1 MKFHYYGHSVVGCA
15 NDQHSV
21 LFDPFFTGNPSN
33 GDVPEDLKPDTII
46 LTHGHEDHVGD
57 TESIA
62 KAHGSKVVAVYE
74 LANFLGEKGLETVPC
89 GLGGRVNHDWGW
101 SKFVPAFHSSSFEGK
116 YMGMPAGVIIDFGDV
131 RIYNTGDT
139 CVFGDMKLIAEMY
152 KPEVMILPVGG
163 HFTMDAFEAKKAI
176 ELVSPKMVIP
186 VHYNTWPPL
195 EMDVDKFKSDIESSQ
210 NVKVQVMKVGETFE
224 LVASET

>member
-1 MKFHYYGHSVVGCA
+1 MRIHYHGHSVVACA
-15 NDQHSV
+15 NDKHTV

-33 GDVPEDLKPDTII
+33 GDVPSDLKPDTII

-62 KAHGSKVVAVYE
+62 KAAGAKVVAVYE

-116 YMGMPAGVIIDFGDV
+116 YMGLPAGVIIDFGGV
-131 RIYNTGDT
+131 RVYNTGDT

-152 KPEVMILPVGG
+152 NPEVMILPVGG

-176 ELVSPKMVIP
+176 ELVSPKIVIP

-195 EMDVDKFKSDIESSQ
+195 EMDVDKFKSEVESSMS
-210 NVKVQVMKVGETFE
+210 VKVQVMKVGETFE
-224 LVASET
+224 LVAGQV